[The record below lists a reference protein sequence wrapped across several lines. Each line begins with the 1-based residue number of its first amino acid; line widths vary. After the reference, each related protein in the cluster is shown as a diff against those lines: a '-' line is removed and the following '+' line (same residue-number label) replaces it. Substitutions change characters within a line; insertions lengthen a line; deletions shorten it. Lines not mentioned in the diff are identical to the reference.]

1 MKKYILMSEHRT
13 NSFVRAIYG
22 SFVWR
27 TRFINNAKLFTDKE
41 KVDYL
46 AKKHDFKILEVTE
59 EGDERRDEA

>member
-13 NSFVRAIYG
+13 NSFVRAVYG
-22 SFVWR
+22 SFVWC
-27 TRFINNAKLFTDKE
+27 TRFINDAKLFTDK
-41 KVDYL
+41 DRANYL

>member
-1 MKKYILMSEHRT
+1 MKKYILMSENRT
-13 NSFVRAIYG
+13 NSFVRAVYG

-27 TRFINNAKLFTDKE
+27 TRFINNAKLFDDKD
-41 KVDYL
+41 KANYL